1 MSSQGGWTEYGITF
15 VWGGVLIAAIQY
27 LINTGHGR
35 WAAILAT
42 MPIKDMMLV
51 ILNHAYT
58 RQSVLRDMLE
68 ADVAVL
74 LGTIAM
80 IVVAKVY
87 PSVGKHALVVSGAIA
102 WGVAATV
109 LVRPPSSTLQT
120 RRGIVLPA
128 ARQGYKPHKTR

>member
-51 ILNHAYT
+51 ILNHTET
-58 RQSVLRDMLE
+58 RQSVLQDMLA
-68 ADVAVL
+68 ADIAVL
-74 LGTIAM
+74 MGTIAM
-80 IVVAKVY
+80 IVVTKVY

-109 LVRPPSSTLQT
+109 LLRPASSTLQS
-120 RRGIVLPA
+120 RRGIVLPEA
-128 ARQGYKPHKTR
+128 HRGYKPRKKR